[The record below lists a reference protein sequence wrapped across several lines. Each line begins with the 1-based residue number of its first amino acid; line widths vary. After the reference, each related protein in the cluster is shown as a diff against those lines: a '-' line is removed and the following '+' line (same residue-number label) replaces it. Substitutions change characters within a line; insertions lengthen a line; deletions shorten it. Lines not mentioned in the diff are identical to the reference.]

1 MTHLIFLF
9 RIIFTWICDIE
20 MCLLVNIN
28 LLKMLEL
35 ASMRIITTAHIM
47 IHNMIKMKINEEL
60 TITAI
65 VSNRELFTLVQNI
78 YKQ

>member
-1 MTHLIFLF
+1 
-9 RIIFTWICDIE
+9 

-28 LLKMLEL
+28 LRDGKMLEL
-35 ASMRIITTAHIM
+35 ASMLIITTAHIM
-47 IHNMIKMKINEEL
+47 RHNMINMKINEEL

-65 VSNRELFTLVQNI
+65 VSNGELFTLVQNI